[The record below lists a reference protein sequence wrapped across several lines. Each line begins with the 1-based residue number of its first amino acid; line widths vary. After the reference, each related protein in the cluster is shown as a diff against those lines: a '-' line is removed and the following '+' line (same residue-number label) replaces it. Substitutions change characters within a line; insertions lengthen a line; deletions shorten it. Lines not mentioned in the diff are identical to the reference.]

1 MVRWWRGVGGALR
14 TAAAAPPWRRASSAE
29 YHRTIQA
36 VPRER
41 TGGRAAAK
49 ERADGRI
56 PAVVLGVS
64 GDGGGAASA
73 AAAAAVMNV
82 TTEAKQIRELLKEN
96 SAFFCSTPIRLQVRA
111 GARSAVVLQSGTV
124 LPMKVR
130 RDRESGKI
138 MNLVMAWAEKGM
150 NLKVNVPVVFKGE
163 DVCPGLK
170 KGGYLHKL
178 RTRVKYLCP
187 AENIPQKFEVDLT
200 NRDIGDK
207 IYMHEINV
215 DPSLKLLSKDET
227 TPICEILATKPVEAQ
242 PEQIKEAAEAVGVTE
257 A

>member
-14 TAAAAPPWRRASSAE
+14 TAAAAPPWRRASSAG

-130 RDRESGKI
+130 SKSFDSSMILLSNLCLNGDESEGECAGG
-138 MNLVMAWAEKGM
+138 LQR
-150 NLKVNVPVVFKGE
+150 E